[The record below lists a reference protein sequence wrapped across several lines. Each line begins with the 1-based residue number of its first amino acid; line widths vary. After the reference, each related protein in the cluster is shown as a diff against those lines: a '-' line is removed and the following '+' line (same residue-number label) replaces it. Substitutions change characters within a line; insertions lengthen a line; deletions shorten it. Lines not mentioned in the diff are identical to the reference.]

1 MEPRE
6 LLKKL
11 HPNQFSDSKMIDKID
26 CPRELLDFYLFRLP
40 EENRHFEFEEFV
52 RKLLENEVCPNLIE
66 ETGPAGGGDGKVDTE
81 NYPVSTD
88 IQKFWWY
95 GLNEKNEKWAFAFS
109 LKKDWKSK
117 CNSDIEKIKNTQ
129 RGYTK
134 IFFVTNQS
142 IKNDKRLEYQDEK
155 KKETGLEIIVFDKT
169 WILDK
174 ALNSKNIEL
183 IKILNITQ
191 PLKENQIGPNDLKK
205 KNRIEEIEKLL
216 NDYAAK
222 KILNQDVID
231 LSIESAILSRDLEE
245 SEVIVSGKFNRALR
259 LAKEKKNYVA
269 QKKILYDLAWYYNW
283 WINDDSNFDKYYKEY
298 QDEVRK
304 DKNIDEILELAN
316 LWTVAFTRK
325 NKDKEALKEETELI
339 LTLLSEK
346 EHSKSVVTQL
356 KAKTRLCFIKIVLE
370 DEIDNQFQNLIDIV
384 KEAIKYK
391 EYDFIVVA
399 KTIQTLLPVFN
410 DNKLFVQLY
419 DLITDNLTTRNGDT
433 QRAKMYLNRA
443 KLLSKD
449 NKHYEAINLLG
460 RCLTLLY
467 KEETSGKLVETYV
480 NIAANFDAIGL
491 AYASKNF
498 YISALTMFIDLFFKE
513 NDLEPI
519 SIKIIDRIIEL
530 ELFSGNVEMAIKW
543 VYIRN
548 MLINIL
554 VEKNIEYNQ
563 EDEEKTIFEIDAALA
578 TMILKTKFED
588 LKKMDKIIF
597 SCAKNGLIISEVMA
611 KYVLGEYDEAIIKAC
626 SGDKEKVDGL
636 IIDLFKEAQKKR
648 FPEPKYDNEKN
659 EVIVSKICGNNIKI
673 NFKATNL
680 SHRFAEFLLALLE
693 NSFATVHSHRA
704 YMRGDIIINLHEEN
718 SGTFNVE
725 YSFDGIDN
733 YTITLDSIDIY
744 DLSAEN
750 YTMINDVLFKI
761 LANIF
766 AVNFIYDDYE
776 ETFKEIFE
784 DERTFER
791 SLNHTNSLYN
801 ISKILGP
808 EEDDDKIPTHN
819 ITRDKE
825 WYYNLELEIPESET
839 IEPFKNKKTV
849 EYNDLNTD
857 VFSNISHKD
866 IYSSGIINV
875 THWNIAKWDG
885 MMYLGNL
892 QDYNLIKIGFIF
904 KNEEG
909 AKKVFQDLIDCVGK
923 EDIDENIVLS
933 FIKGINKHRIFDYR
947 VMITGKVKVPKSN
960 NKNIM
965 IKMLTRFHEMKC
977 ENEKN
982 ISILENIIKNGTN
995 PEIIIL
1001 PMIKD
1006 DNKQIIKPL
1015 WDYEILL
1022 KNINIKQAYEIGKED
1037 YEAAAIL
1044 KTDRPVIPEDITNAP
1059 ISELLKLKNKYE

>member
-11 HPNQFSDSKMIDKID
+11 HPNQFSDSKIIDKID
-26 CPRELLDFYLFRLP
+26 CPRELLDFFLSRLP
-40 EENRHFEFEEFV
+40 EENKHFEFEEFA
-52 RKLLENEVCPNLIE
+52 RKILENEVCPNLIE

-95 GLNEKNEKWAFAFS
+95 GLNGNNEKWAFAFS

-117 CNSDIEKIKNTQ
+117 CNSDIEKIINTQ

-134 IFFVTNQS
+134 IYFVTNQS

-155 KKETGLEIIVFDKT
+155 KNETGLEIIIFDKT

-174 ALNSKNIEL
+174 TLNSKNIEL

-191 PLKENQIGPNDLKK
+191 PLQETQIGPNDFKK
-205 KNRIEEIEKLL
+205 KNRIEEIEKML
-216 NDYAAK
+216 NDYATK

-245 SEVIVSGKFNRALR
+245 SEIIVSGKFNRALG

-269 QKKILYDLAWYYNW
+269 QKKILYDLAWYYNR
-283 WINDDSNFDKYYKEY
+283 WINDDDNFDKQYKEY
-298 QDEVRK
+298 QDEVCK

-316 LWTVAFTRK
+316 LWTIAFTRK
-325 NKDKEALKEETELI
+325 NRNKEALKEETELI

-346 EHSKSVVTQL
+346 EDSKSIVTQL
-356 KAKTRLCFIKIVLE
+356 KAKTRLCFIKILLE
-370 DEIDNQFQNLIDIV
+370 EDIDNQFQSLIDIV

-399 KTIQTLLPVFN
+399 KSIESLLPVFN

-460 RCLTLLY
+460 KCLTLLY
-467 KEETSGKLVETYV
+467 KEETSGKLIETYV

-491 AYASKNF
+491 TYAAKNY

-519 SIKIIDRIIEL
+519 SIKVIDRIIEL
-530 ELFSGNVEMAIKW
+530 ELISGNVEMVIKW

-548 MLINIL
+548 VLINIL

-563 EDEEKTIFEIDAALA
+563 EDEEETIFEIDTVLA

-597 SCAKNGLIISEVMA
+597 SCAKNGLITSEVMA
-611 KYVLGEYDEAIIKAC
+611 KYVLGEYDETIIKEC
-626 SGDKEKVDGL
+626 SGDKEKADGL
-636 IIDLFKEAQKKR
+636 IIDLFKEAQKKQ

-659 EVIVSKICGNNIKI
+659 EIIISKICGNNIKI

-704 YMRGDIIINLHEEN
+704 YMRGDIIINLQEKN

-725 YSFDGIDN
+725 YSFDGLDN
-733 YTITLDSIDIY
+733 YTIILDSIDMY
-744 DLSAEN
+744 DLSVEN
-750 YTMINDVLFKI
+750 HTAINDVLFKI

-784 DERTFER
+784 DEKTFER

-801 ISKILGP
+801 ISKIFGP
-808 EEDDDKIPTHN
+808 EDDDEIPTHN

-825 WYYNLELEIPESET
+825 WYYGLELEIPESET
-839 IEPFKNKKTV
+839 IEPFKEKKTV
-849 EYNDLNTD
+849 EYNFSNTD

-885 MMYLGNL
+885 MMYSGSL
-892 QDYNLIKIGFIF
+892 QDYSWIKIGFVF
-904 KNEEG
+904 KNEDG

-923 EDIDENIVLS
+923 KDIDENIVLS
-933 FIKGINKHRIFDYR
+933 FIKGINKDRIYDYR

-960 NKNIM
+960 GRNIM

-1006 DNKQIIKPL
+1006 ENKRIIKPL
-1015 WDYEILL
+1015 LDYEILL

-1037 YEAAAIL
+1037 YEATAIL
-1044 KTDRPVIPEDITNAP
+1044 KTDKPVIPKDIKDAP
-1059 ISELLKLKNKYE
+1059 INELLELKKKYE

>member
-11 HPNQFSDSKMIDKID
+11 HPNQFSDSKIIDKID
-26 CPRELLDFYLFRLP
+26 CPRELLDFFLSRLP
-40 EENRHFEFEEFV
+40 EENKHFEFEEFA

-95 GLNEKNEKWAFAFS
+95 GLNGNNEKWAFAFS

-117 CNSDIEKIKNTQ
+117 CNSDIEKIINTQ

-134 IFFVTNQS
+134 IYFVTNQS

-155 KKETGLEIIVFDKT
+155 KKETGLEIIIFDKT

-174 ALNSKNIEL
+174 TLNSKNIEL

-191 PLKENQIGPNDLKK
+191 PLQETQIGPNDLKK
-205 KNRIEEIEKLL
+205 KNRIEEIEKML
-216 NDYAAK
+216 NDYATK

-283 WINDDSNFDKYYKEY
+283 WINDDGNFDKYYKEY
-298 QDEVRK
+298 QDEVCK

-316 LWTVAFTRK
+316 LWTIAFTRK
-325 NKDKEALKEETELI
+325 NRNKEALKEETELI

-346 EHSKSVVTQL
+346 EDSKSIVTQL

-370 DEIDNQFQNLIDIV
+370 EDIDNQFQSLIDIV

-399 KTIQTLLPVFN
+399 KSIESLLPVFN

-460 RCLTLLY
+460 KCLTLLY
-467 KEETSGKLVETYV
+467 KEETSGKLIETYV

-491 AYASKNF
+491 TYAAKNY

-519 SIKIIDRIIEL
+519 SIKVIDRIIEL
-530 ELFSGNVEMAIKW
+530 ELFSGNVEMVIKW

-563 EDEEKTIFEIDAALA
+563 EDEEETIFEIDAVLA

-597 SCAKNGLIISEVMA
+597 SCAKNGLITSEVMA
-611 KYVLGEYDEAIIKAC
+611 KYVLGEYDEAIIKEC
-626 SGDKEKVDGL
+626 SGDKEKADGL
-636 IIDLFKEAQKKR
+636 IIDLFKEAQKKQ

-659 EVIVSKICGNNIKI
+659 EIIISKICGNNIKI

-704 YMRGDIIINLHEEN
+704 YMRGDIIINLQEKN

-733 YTITLDSIDIY
+733 YTIILDSIDMY
-744 DLSAEN
+744 DLSVEN
-750 YTMINDVLFKI
+750 HTAINDVLFKI

-801 ISKILGP
+801 ISKIFGP
-808 EEDDDKIPTHN
+808 EDDDEIPTHN

-825 WYYNLELEIPESET
+825 WYYGLELEIPESET
-839 IEPFKNKKTV
+839 IEPFKEKKTV
-849 EYNDLNTD
+849 EYNVSNTD

-885 MMYLGNL
+885 MMYLGSL
-892 QDYNLIKIGFIF
+892 QDYSWIKIGFVF
-904 KNEEG
+904 KNEDG

-933 FIKGINKHRIFDYR
+933 FIKGINKDRIYDYR

-960 NKNIM
+960 GRNIM

-1006 DNKQIIKPL
+1006 DNKRIIKPL

-1037 YEAAAIL
+1037 YEATAIL
-1044 KTDRPVIPEDITNAP
+1044 KTDKPVIPKDIKDAP
-1059 ISELLKLKNKYE
+1059 INELLELKKKYE